1 MQDVGGGGQTADPTR
16 MNGRSEDPNTLRNEV
31 FTRVFD
37 EHWAAVRHHIEG
49 VVGDDDEVTEIV
61 SEVFLAVWSRLR
73 PARPPG
79 RVQLLRETDRR
90 LRARPGRSMTR
101 LTALDAVHVGLS
113 GDPALPGIVG
123 RSEVLRALG
132 VLTPTQR
139 RIIMLTYWDGLA
151 VGEIAELLRA
161 SESRVQKTLRLA
173 EDRLRAALG
182 LEGTDTRD
190 A

>member
-1 MQDVGGGGQTADPTR
+1 MS
-16 MNGRSEDPNTLRNEV
+16 GRSGDPNALRSEV
-31 FTRVFD
+31 FRRVFD
-37 EHWAAVRHHIEG
+37 AHWATVRHHIEG

-61 SEVFLAVWSRLR
+61 SEVFLAAWTRLR

-79 RVQLLRETDRR
+79 KVWLLRETDRR
-90 LRARPGRSMTR
+90 LRARSRRPDAARQ
-101 LTALDAVHVGLS
+101 AIEAVHAGLS
-113 GDPALPGIVG
+113 GDPEAPGRFG

-132 VLTPTQR
+132 VLTPLQR

-161 SESRVQKTLRLA
+161 SESRVRKTLTRA
-173 EDRLRAALG
+173 EDRLRETLG
-182 LEGTDTRD
+182 LEGTGN